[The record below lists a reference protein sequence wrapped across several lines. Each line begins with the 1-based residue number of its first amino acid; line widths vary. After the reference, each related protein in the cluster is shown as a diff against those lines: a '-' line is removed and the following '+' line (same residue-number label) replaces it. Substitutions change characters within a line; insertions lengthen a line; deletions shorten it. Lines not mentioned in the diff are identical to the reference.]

1 MVAWVQNGGV
11 LQEITL
17 SVNGSPRTA
26 AVPPETTLL
35 QFLRD
40 FLGLTGAKYGCG
52 EGACGA
58 CTVLVDG
65 KALRSCTVRAAAVRG
80 RKITT
85 IEGLATDGRLH
96 PVQRAF
102 LEVEAFQCG
111 FCTPGMILGAV
122 SLLRESAA
130 PAESDVRK
138 RLEAHLCRCGTYPR
152 IVEAVRL
159 AAKEVRHG

>member
-1 MVAWVQNGGV
+1 MVAWVQNGEM
-11 LQEITL
+11 LDEITL
-17 SVNGSPRTA
+17 QVNGGPRTA
-26 AVPPETTLL
+26 ALPADATLL

-40 FLGLTGAKYGCG
+40 FVGLTGTKYGCG

-65 KALRSCTVRAAAVRG
+65 KAVRSCTVRAAEVRG
-80 RKITT
+80 KKITT
-85 IEGLATDGRLH
+85 IEGLAVEGKLH
-96 PVQRAF
+96 GVQRAF

-122 SLLRESAA
+122 ALLREKAS
-130 PAESDVRK
+130 PGEAEIR
-138 RLEAHLCRCGTYPR
+138 RHMEGHLCRCGTYPR

-159 AAKEVRHG
+159 ASREVRRG